1 MRESRETKRMW
12 MLGALAAVLLA
23 GLLAAAPAHALT
35 AAQCAALT
43 GLSVPSTTIT
53 SATVVP
59 AGGGLPEYCRVQGHV
74 DTEINF
80 ELRLPTTTWN
90 GKFYHAGGGG
100 FVGSIPTSTTALTR
114 GYAVIG
120 TDTGHVGDGPFPP
133 ALDGSWASNH
143 PEAQINFGHRAV
155 HVVTVAGKRI
165 LHAFYGRHERLAYF
179 EGCSNGGRQ
188 AMQEA
193 ERYPTDFDG
202 IIAGAPAL
210 DWVGTMTG
218 FVWNEQAVNA
228 ASLPVA
234 KVALL
239 AGAVLA
245 ECDAKDG
252 LMDGLISDPRRC
264 RFDPKT
270 LQCPAGDA
278 PTCLTAGQVEAARRI
293 YHGATSSSG
302 RQLYF
307 GWPQGHDDG
316 AATGWPFWITGNGA
330 IPPLQFLFADG
341 YLRYF
346 VFDPGFNLL
355 TSDLESDVR
364 AMRPTGKFLN
374 ATNADLSDF
383 RAAGG
388 KLIMWHGWADA
399 ALTAFRSIA
408 YLQEAAEKTKRG
420 HRLGEFFRLF
430 LAPGMHHCGGG
441 PGPNTL
447 DALSAL
453 ESWVE
458 HGIAPEQIVAT
469 HRTGTVVDR
478 TRPLCAYPKEATYKG
493 PGSMDDASSFVCRV
507 PRDLFDR
514 HDRFDDDEDDD

>member
-1 MRESRETKRMW
+1 MTHRALLLRVS
-12 MLGALAAVLLA
+12 LALVASLALAPLS
-23 GLLAAAPAHALT
+23 AHA
-35 AAQCAALT
+35 AGVPCAALT
-43 GLSVPSTTIT
+43 SVAIADTTIT
-53 SATVVP
+53 SATIV
-59 AGGGLPEYCRVQGHV
+59 AALGTAPEHCLVIGHV

-100 FVGSIPTSTTALTR
+100 FVGSIPSSPGALAR

-120 TDTGHVGDGPFPP
+120 TDTGHVGDGPFAP
-133 ALDGSWASNH
+133 ALDGSWALNNLVR
-143 PEAQINFGHRAV
+143 QVNFGHRAV
-155 HVVTVAGKRI
+155 HVVTVAGKKI
-165 LHAFYGRHERLAYF
+165 LHAFYGQTERLAYF

-307 GWPQGHDDG
+307 GWPQGHEDG

-346 VFDPGFNLL
+346 VFPSPPNPSFDLL

-458 HGIAPEQIVAT
+458 HGIEPEQIVAT

>member
-1 MRESRETKRMW
+1 MANRALPLLVSLVFLAFLALTW
-12 MLGALAAVLLA
+12 VSADAAGVPCGALTSLAV
-23 GLLAAAPAHALT
+23 
-35 AAQCAALT
+35 QD
-43 GLSVPSTTIT
+43 TTIT
-53 SATVVP
+53 SATLVAATATAPEHCLV
-59 AGGGLPEYCRVQGHV
+59 AGRV
-74 DTEINF
+74 DAAIKF

-100 FVGSIPTSTTALTR
+100 FVGSIPTSETALGR

-133 ALDGSWASNH
+133 ALDGSWASND

-210 DWVGTMTG
+210 DWVGTMSG
-218 FVWNEQAVNA
+218 FVWNEQAASA
-228 ASLPVA
+228 APLSVD

-239 AGAVLA
+239 AAAVLH
-245 ECDAKDG
+245 ECDGKDG
-252 LMDGLISDPRRC
+252 LTDGLISDPRRC

-278 PTCLTAGQVEAARRI
+278 PTCLTAGQVETVKRV
-293 YHGATSSSG
+293 YQGATSDKG
-302 RQLYF
+302 RPLYF
-307 GWPQGHDDG
+307 GWPQGHEDG
-316 AATGWPFWITGNGA
+316 AMTGWPLWITGNGG

-341 YLRYF
+341 YLKYF
-346 VFDPGFNLL
+346 VFDPSFDVL
-355 TSDLESDVR
+355 TSDLESDVK

-408 YLQEAAEKTKRG
+408 YLKEAAEKTKHG
-420 HRLGEFFRLF
+420 DRLGEFFRLF
-430 LAPGMHHCGGG
+430 LAPGMHHCAGG

-447 DALSAL
+447 DALAAL

-458 HGIAPEQIVAT
+458 NGIAPEQIIAT
-469 HRTGTVVDR
+469 HRGGPVDF
-478 TRPLCAYPKEATYKG
+478 TRPLCAYPKEATYRG
-493 PGSMDDASSFVCRV
+493 GDVNNAANFVCRV

-514 HDRFDDDEDDD
+514 RDDRRHDEDDD

>member
-1 MRESRETKRMW
+1 MTRRSILLLVSLTFVT
-12 MLGALAAVLLA
+12 ALALA
-23 GLLAAAPAHALT
+23 PVSAHA
-35 AAQCAALT
+35 AGVPCAALT
-43 GLSVPSTTIT
+43 HAAIADTTIT
-53 SATVVP
+53 SATIVAAAGTAPEHCLVV
-59 AGGGLPEYCRVQGHV
+59 GHV
-74 DTEINF
+74 DTEIGF

-100 FVGSIPTSTTALTR
+100 FVGSIPHSPGALAR

-120 TDTGHVGDGPFPP
+120 TDTGHVGGGAFGA
-133 ALDGSWASNH
+133 ALDGSWALNNL
-143 PEAQINFGHRAV
+143 ERQVNFGHRAV
-155 HVVTVAGKRI
+155 HVATVAGKKI
-165 LHAFYGRHERLAYF
+165 VKAFYNRHERLAYF

-210 DWVGTMTG
+210 DWVGTMSG

-228 ASLPVA
+228 APLSVD

-245 ECDAKDG
+245 ACDAKDG
-252 LMDGLISDPRRC
+252 LKDNLISDPRRC
-264 RFDPKT
+264 QFDAKT
-270 LQCPAGDA
+270 LQCTAGDA
-278 PTCLTAGQVEAARRI
+278 PTCLTAGQVETAKRI

-302 RQLYF
+302 RPLYF
-307 GWPQGHDDG
+307 GWPQGHEDG
-316 AATGWPFWITGNGA
+316 AATGWPLWITGNGA

-346 VFDPGFNLL
+346 VFDPSFNFL
-355 TSDLESDVR
+355 TSNLDSDIS
-364 AMRPTGKFLN
+364 AARPTGKFLN

-383 RAAGG
+383 SAAGG

-408 YLQEAAEKTKRG
+408 YLEEAADKTKHG
-420 HRLGEFFRLF
+420 NRLDEFFRLF

-469 HRTGTVVDR
+469 HRTATGTVDR
-478 TRPLCAYPKEATYKG
+478 TRPLCAYPKEATFR
-493 PGSMDDASSFVCRV
+493 GSGSPDEASNFVCRV

-514 HDRFDDDEDDD
+514 HDRLDNEDDD

>member
-1 MRESRETKRMW
+1 
-12 MLGALAAVLLA
+12 
-23 GLLAAAPAHALT
+23 
-35 AAQCAALT
+35 
-43 GLSVPSTTIT
+43 
-53 SATVVP
+53 
-59 AGGGLPEYCRVQGHV
+59 
-74 DTEINF
+74 
-80 ELRLPTTTWN
+80 
-90 GKFYHAGGGG
+90 
-100 FVGSIPTSTTALTR
+100 
-114 GYAVIG
+114 
-120 TDTGHVGDGPFPP
+120 
-133 ALDGSWASNH
+133 
-143 PEAQINFGHRAV
+143 
-155 HVVTVAGKRI
+155 
-165 LHAFYGRHERLAYF
+165 F

-307 GWPQGHDDG
+307 GWPQGHEDG

-346 VFDPGFNLL
+346 VFPSPPNPSFDLL

-383 RAAGG
+383 SAAGG

-408 YLQEAAEKTKRG
+408 YLEEAAHKTKHG
-420 HRLGEFFRLF
+420 NRLDEFFRLF

-493 PGSMDDASSFVCRV
+493 PGSMDDASSFVGRV
-507 PRDLFDR
+507 PRDPSDR
-514 HDRFDDDEDDD
+514 HDRFDNDDADVGHLRGHPDDEREIDEVPVVGLRLAARESHAAADGFVVELVGVVQREDRVDECPGQQDREGGEHDVGRPAAGPGAELGEDSAEARQRRHHRQHQDGQLPLVLHRGAVADTVDVRP

>member
-1 MRESRETKRMW
+1 MAHRALPLLVSLLFLAFLALTW
-12 MLGALAAVLLA
+12 VSADAAGVPCGALTSLAV
-23 GLLAAAPAHALT
+23 
-35 AAQCAALT
+35 QD
-43 GLSVPSTTIT
+43 TTIT
-53 SATVVP
+53 SATLVAATATAPEHCLV
-59 AGGGLPEYCRVQGHV
+59 AGRV
-74 DTEINF
+74 DAAIKF
-80 ELRLPTTTWN
+80 ELRLPTKTWN

-100 FVGSIPTSTTALTR
+100 FVGSIPTSPTALGR

-120 TDTGHVGDGPFPP
+120 TDTGHVGDGPFAP
-133 ALDGSWASNH
+133 ALDGSWALNN
-143 PEAQINFGHRAV
+143 PEAQLNFGHRAV

-218 FVWNEQAVNA
+218 FVWNEQATSA
-228 ASLPVA
+228 APLSVA

-239 AGAVLA
+239 AAAVLR
-245 ECDAKDG
+245 ECDDKDG

-270 LQCPAGDA
+270 LQCSAGDA
-278 PTCLTAGQVEAARRI
+278 PTCLTAGQVETVKRI
-293 YHGATSSSG
+293 YQGATSDKG
-302 RQLYF
+302 RPLYF
-307 GWPQGHDDG
+307 GWPRGHEDG
-316 AATGWPFWITGNGA
+316 ANTGWPLWITGNGG
-330 IPPLQFLFADG
+330 IPPLQFIFADG
-341 YLRYF
+341 YLKYF
-346 VFDPGFNLL
+346 VFDPSFDLL
-355 TSDLESDVR
+355 TSDLESDIR
-364 AMRPTGKFLN
+364 AARPTGRFLN

-408 YLQEAAEKTKRG
+408 YLQEAAEKTRRG
-420 HRLGEFFRLF
+420 DRLGEFFRLF

-458 HGIAPEQIVAT
+458 HGDAPEQIIAT
-469 HRTGTVVDR
+469 HLGGPVNF
-478 TRPLCAYPKEATYKG
+478 TRPLCAYPKEATYRG
-493 PGSMDDASSFVCRV
+493 RPADPNNAASFVCRV
-507 PRDLFDR
+507 PRDLVDLHDDR
-514 HDRFDDDEDDD
+514 HHDEDDD

>member
-1 MRESRETKRMW
+1 MTHRALLLRVS
-12 MLGALAAVLLA
+12 LALVAALALA
-23 GLLAAAPAHALT
+23 PLSAHA
-35 AAQCAALT
+35 AGVPCAALT
-43 GLSVPSTTIT
+43 SVAIADTTIT
-53 SATVVP
+53 SATIV
-59 AGGGLPEYCRVQGHV
+59 AALGTAPEHCLVIGHV

-100 FVGSIPTSTTALTR
+100 FVGSIPSSPGALAR

-120 TDTGHVGDGPFPP
+120 TDTGHVGDGPFAP
-133 ALDGSWASNH
+133 ALDGSWALNNLVR
-143 PEAQINFGHRAV
+143 QVNFGHRAV
-155 HVVTVAGKRI
+155 HVVTVAGKKI
-165 LHAFYGRHERLAYF
+165 LHAFYGQTERLAYF

-210 DWVGTMTG
+210 DWVGTMSG

-228 ASLPVA
+228 APLSVD

-239 AGAVLA
+239 AGAVLTA
-245 ECDAKDG
+245 CDAKDG
-252 LMDGLISDPRRC
+252 LKDNLISDPRRC
-264 RFDPKT
+264 QFDAKT
-270 LQCPAGDA
+270 LQCTAGDA
-278 PTCLTAGQVEAARRI
+278 PTCLTAGQVETAKRI

-302 RQLYF
+302 RPLYF
-307 GWPQGHDDG
+307 GWPQGHEDG

-346 VFDPGFNLL
+346 VFPSPPNPSFDLL

>member
-1 MRESRETKRMW
+1 MTRRSILLLVSLTFVT
-12 MLGALAAVLLA
+12 ALALA
-23 GLLAAAPAHALT
+23 PVSAHA
-35 AAQCAALT
+35 AGVPCAALT
-43 GLSVPSTTIT
+43 HAAIADTTIT
-53 SATVVP
+53 SATIVAAAGTAPEHCLVV
-59 AGGGLPEYCRVQGHV
+59 GHV
-74 DTEINF
+74 DTEIGF

-100 FVGSIPTSTTALTR
+100 FVGSIPRSPGALAR

-120 TDTGHVGDGPFPP
+120 TDTGHVGGGAFGA
-133 ALDGSWASNH
+133 ALDGSWALNNL
-143 PEAQINFGHRAV
+143 ERQVNFGHRAV
-155 HVVTVAGKRI
+155 HVVTVAGKKI
-165 LHAFYGRHERLAYF
+165 VKAFYNRHERLAYF

-210 DWVGTMTG
+210 DWVGTMSG

-228 ASLPVA
+228 APLSVD

-245 ECDAKDG
+245 ACDAKDG
-252 LMDGLISDPRRC
+252 LKDHLISDPRRC
-264 RFDPKT
+264 QFDAKT
-270 LQCPAGDA
+270 LQCTAGDA
-278 PTCLTAGQVEAARRI
+278 PTCLTAGQVETAKRI

-302 RQLYF
+302 RPLYF
-307 GWPQGHDDG
+307 GWPQGHEDG
-316 AATGWPFWITGNGA
+316 AATGWPRWITGNGA

-341 YLRYF
+341 YLKYF
-346 VFDPGFNLL
+346 VFNPGFNLL
-355 TSDLESDVR
+355 TSDLDSDVR
-364 AMRPTGKFLN
+364 AARPTGKFLN

-469 HRTGTVVDR
+469 HRTATGTVDR
-478 TRPLCAYPKEATYKG
+478 TRPLCAYPKEATFR
-493 PGSMDDASSFVCRV
+493 GSGSPDEASNFVCRV

-514 HDRFDDDEDDD
+514 HDRLDNEDDD